1 MIVPVKVGSGTRVK
15 MAEGF
20 SRKCPVVATP
30 LGAFG
35 YEVES
40 GREVLLGD
48 SAEDFASACIL
59 LLGNPG
65 FRKSLSEAAYKRFLE
80 RWTWESFGGTVG
92 AVVQEC
98 LKRSSQCV
106 R

>member
-20 SRKCPVVATP
+20 SRKCPIVAMP
-30 LGAFG
+30 SGAFG

-48 SAEDFASACIL
+48 NAEDFASALIL
-59 LLGNPG
+59 LLRDPG
-65 FRKSLSEAAYKRFLE
+65 FRKSLSETAYKCFLE
-80 RWTWESFGGTVG
+80 RWTWESFAGPVG
-92 AVVQEC
+92 AAIQEC
-98 LKRSSQCV
+98 LNRSNQCV